1 MNPGR
6 QTVSSAEREAESR
19 QQRGTQWGTG
29 GARGRQNAGGS
40 WKSGN
45 REARTDPSQ
54 EKSRV
59 WESLLNAASLLASG
73 E

>member
-19 QQRGTQWGTG
+19 QQQGTRGERAEQG
-29 GARGRQNAGGS
+29 GDRTRVAPGS
-40 WKSGN
+40 QGN

-59 WESLLNAASLLASG
+59 WESLLNAASLLGSG